1 MTESSGTAPNETC
14 PDSSVPLSEAIRAAV
29 ESGKDVR
36 DRVRD
41 VVVSLFRS
49 SEASAASARAAVSGI
64 VQSATEI
71 VKRSAPDNPESVLR
85 NVIDGVT
92 SGLAT
97 VAQSTQYAVQEASAR
112 GQRFASQDLDR
123 AKKDLSGI
131 SDILLD
137 TVKYFTNRVTEEAG
151 TTAKELKTHA
161 ERSVEAVTPV
171 LKSSVEAVAKHPVQ
185 TAGEAAETAIRTV
198 QLTAGALLGAMSGL
212 LSGAADALDPNRQ
225 KSSAGNAA
233 ANIDAAEKA
242 TVAAADGKEQ
252 AS

>member
-1 MTESSGTAPNETC
+1 MTESSGTVPNETT
-14 PDSSVPLSEAIRAAV
+14 PESSVPLSEAIREAV

-36 DRVRD
+36 DQVRD

-49 SEASAASARAAVSGI
+49 SEATTASARAAVSGI

-92 SGLAT
+92 SGLST
-97 VAQSTQYAVQEASAR
+97 VAQSTQYAVQEATDR
-112 GQRFASQDLDR
+112 GQRFANQDLDR

-151 TTAKELKTHA
+151 TAAKELKTHA
-161 ERSVEAVTPV
+161 ERSAAAVTPV
-171 LKSSVEAVAKHPVQ
+171 LKSSVDAVTRHPVQ
-185 TAGEAAETAIRTV
+185 TAGEAAETVLRTA

-212 LSGAADALDPNRQ
+212 LSGAADALDPSRQ
-225 KSSAGNAA
+225 KSTASSS
-233 ANIDAAEKA
+233 DA
-242 TVAAADGKEQ
+242 TVAAADSKEQ

>member
-1 MTESSGTAPNETC
+1 MTESSGTVPNETT
-14 PDSSVPLSEAIRAAV
+14 PESSVPLSEAIREAV

-49 SEASAASARAAVSGI
+49 SEATTASARAAVSGI

-92 SGLAT
+92 SGLST
-97 VAQSTQYAVQEASAR
+97 VAQSTQYAVQEATDR
-112 GQRFASQDLDR
+112 GQRFANQDLDR

-131 SDILLD
+131 SDILMD

-151 TTAKELKTHA
+151 TAAKELKTHA
-161 ERSVEAVTPV
+161 ERSAAAVAPV
-171 LKSSVEAVAKHPVQ
+171 LKSSVDAVTKHPVQ
-185 TAGEAAETAIRTV
+185 TAGEAAETVLRTA

-212 LSGAADALDPNRQ
+212 LAGAADALDPSRQ
-225 KSSAGNAA
+225 KSTASSS
-233 ANIDAAEKA
+233 DA
-242 TVAAADGKEQ
+242 TVAAADSKEQ

>member
-1 MTESSGTAPNETC
+1 MTESSGTVPNETN
-14 PDSSVPLSEAIRAAV
+14 PDSSVPLSESIRAAV

-49 SEASAASARAAVSGI
+49 SEATTASARAAVSGI

-71 VKRSAPDNPESVLR
+71 VKQSAPDNPESVLR

-92 SGLAT
+92 SGLSI
-97 VAQSTQYAVQEASAR
+97 VAQSTQYAVQEATAR

-131 SDILLD
+131 SDILMD

-151 TTAKELKTHA
+151 TAAKELRTHA
-161 ERSVEAVTPV
+161 ERSAAAVTPV
-171 LKSSVEAVAKHPVQ
+171 LKSSVDAVTGHPVQ
-185 TAGEAAETAIRTV
+185 TAGEAAETVLRTA
-198 QLTAGALLGAMSGL
+198 QLTAGALLGAMSGFL
-212 LSGAADALDPNRQ
+212 AGAADALDPSRQ
-225 KSSAGNAA
+225 RSAASSS
-233 ANIDAAEKA
+233 DAA
-242 TVAAADGKEQ
+242 VAAADSKEQ

>member
-1 MTESSGTAPNETC
+1 MTESSGTVPNETC
-14 PDSSVPLSEAIRAAV
+14 PDSTIPLSEAIRAAV

-49 SEASAASARAAVSGI
+49 SEASAASARAAVNGI

-71 VKRSAPDNPESVLR
+71 VKRSAPDNPDSILR

-92 SGLAT
+92 SGLST
-97 VAQSTQYAVQEASAR
+97 VAQSTQYAVQEATAR

-151 TTAKELKTHA
+151 SAASELKTHA
-161 ERSVEAVTPV
+161 ERSVAAVTPV

-185 TAGEAAETAIRTV
+185 TAGEATETAIRTA

-212 LSGAADALDPNRQ
+212 LAGAADALDPSRQ
-225 KSSAGNAA
+225 KSST
-233 ANIDAAEKA
+233 ANIDT
-242 TVAAADGKEQ
+242 TVAAADGKDQ
-252 AS
+252 TS

>member
-1 MTESSGTAPNETC
+1 MTASSGTSPNETC

-49 SEASAASARAAVSGI
+49 GETSAASARAAVSGI

-71 VKRSAPDNPESVLR
+71 VKRSAPENPESVLR

-92 SGLAT
+92 TGLAT
-97 VAQSTQYAVQEASAR
+97 VAQSTQYAVQEATAR

-131 SDILLD
+131 GDILLD
-137 TVKYFTNRVTEEAG
+137 TVKYFSNRVTEEAG
-151 TTAKELKTHA
+151 SAATELKTHA
-161 ERSVEAVTPV
+161 ERSVAAVTPV

-185 TAGEAAETAIRTV
+185 TAGEAAETAIRTA

-212 LSGAADALDPNRQ
+212 LSSAADALDPKRQ
-225 KSSAGNAA
+225 KSSA
-233 ANIDAAEKA
+233 ANIDTAVNA

>member
-1 MTESSGTAPNETC
+1 MTESSGTVPNETT
-14 PDSSVPLSEAIRAAV
+14 PGSSVALFESIRAAV

-49 SEASAASARAAVSGI
+49 SEATTASARAAVSGI

-92 SGLAT
+92 AGLST
-97 VAQSTQYAVQEASAR
+97 VAQSTQYAIQEATDR

-123 AKKDLSGI
+123 ARKDLSGI
-131 SDILLD
+131 SDILMD
-137 TVKYFTNRVTEEAG
+137 TVKYFTNRVTEETG
-151 TTAKELKTHA
+151 TAAKELRTHA
-161 ERSVEAVTPV
+161 ERSAAALTPV

-185 TAGEAAETAIRTV
+185 TAGEAAETAMRTA

-212 LSGAADALDPNRQ
+212 LAGAADALDPARQ
-225 KSSAGNAA
+225 KSSPSNSDAG
-233 ANIDAAEKA
+233 A
-242 TVAAADGKEQ
+242 TVADSKEQ
-252 AS
+252 TS

>member
-1 MTESSGTAPNETC
+1 MTESSGTAPNDTT
-14 PDSSVPLSEAIRAAV
+14 PGSSVPLSESIRAAV

-49 SEASAASARAAVSGI
+49 SEATTASARAAVSGI

-92 SGLAT
+92 AGLST
-97 VAQSTQYAVQEASAR
+97 VAQSTQYAIQEATDR
-112 GQRFASQDLDR
+112 GQRFASHDLDR

-131 SDILLD
+131 SDILMD

-151 TTAKELKTHA
+151 TAAKELRTHA
-161 ERSVEAVTPV
+161 ERSAAAVTPV
-171 LKSSVEAVAKHPVQ
+171 LKSSVEAVAMHPVQ
-185 TAGEAAETAIRTV
+185 TAGEAAETAMRTV

-212 LSGAADALDPNRQ
+212 LAGAADALDPARQ
-225 KSSAGNAA
+225 KSSPP
-233 ANIDAAEKA
+233 DSDA
-242 TVAAADGKEQ
+242 TVTAADSKEQ

>member
-1 MTESSGTAPNETC
+1 MTESSGTVPNETN
-14 PDSSVPLSEAIRAAV
+14 PDSSVPLSESIRAAV

-49 SEASAASARAAVSGI
+49 SEATTASARAAVSGI
-64 VQSATEI
+64 VLSATEI

-92 SGLAT
+92 SGLSI
-97 VAQSTQYAVQEASAR
+97 VAQSTQYAVQEATAR

-131 SDILLD
+131 SDILMD
-137 TVKYFTNRVTEEAG
+137 TVKYFANRVTEEAG
-151 TTAKELKTHA
+151 TAAKELRTHA
-161 ERSVEAVTPV
+161 ERSAAAVTPV
-171 LKSSVEAVAKHPVQ
+171 LKSSVDAVTGHPVQ
-185 TAGEAAETAIRTV
+185 TAGEAAETVLRTA

-212 LSGAADALDPNRQ
+212 LAGAADALDPSRQ
-225 KSSAGNAA
+225 KSTASSS
-233 ANIDAAEKA
+233 EA
-242 TVAAADGKEQ
+242 TVAAADSKEQ

>member
-1 MTESSGTAPNETC
+1 MTESSGTVPNETT
-14 PDSSVPLSEAIRAAV
+14 PESSVPLSEAIREAV

-49 SEASAASARAAVSGI
+49 SEATTASARAAVSGI

-92 SGLAT
+92 SGLST
-97 VAQSTQYAVQEASAR
+97 VAQSTQYAVQEATDR
-112 GQRFASQDLDR
+112 GQRFANQDLDR

-131 SDILLD
+131 SDILMD

-151 TTAKELKTHA
+151 TAAKELKTHA
-161 ERSVEAVTPV
+161 ERSAAAVTPV
-171 LKSSVEAVAKHPVQ
+171 LKSSVDAVTKHPVQ
-185 TAGEAAETAIRTV
+185 TAGEAAETVLRTA

-212 LSGAADALDPNRQ
+212 LSGAADALDPSRQ
-225 KSSAGNAA
+225 KPTASSS
-233 ANIDAAEKA
+233 DA
-242 TVAAADGKEQ
+242 TVAAADSKEQ

>member
-1 MTESSGTAPNETC
+1 MTESSGTVPNETN
-14 PDSSVPLSEAIRAAV
+14 PDSSVPLSESIRAAV

-41 VVVSLFRS
+41 VVISLFRS
-49 SEASAASARAAVSGI
+49 SEATTASARAAVSGI

-92 SGLAT
+92 SGLSI
-97 VAQSTQYAVQEASAR
+97 VAQSTQYAVQEATAR

-131 SDILLD
+131 SDILMD

-151 TTAKELKTHA
+151 TAAKELRTHA
-161 ERSVEAVTPV
+161 ERSAAAVTPV
-171 LKSSVEAVAKHPVQ
+171 LKSSVDAVTGHPVQ
-185 TAGEAAETAIRTV
+185 TAGEAAETVLRTA

-212 LSGAADALDPNRQ
+212 LAGAADALDPSRQ
-225 KSSAGNAA
+225 KSTASSS
-233 ANIDAAEKA
+233 EA
-242 TVAAADGKEQ
+242 TVAAADSKEQ

>member
-1 MTESSGTAPNETC
+1 MTESSGTVPNETI
-14 PDSSVPLSEAIRAAV
+14 PDPSVPLSEAIRAAV

-49 SEASAASARAAVSGI
+49 SEATAASARAAVNGI

-92 SGLAT
+92 AGLST
-97 VAQSTQYAVQEASAR
+97 VAQSTQYAIQEATDR
-112 GQRFASQDLDR
+112 GQRFANQDLDR

-131 SDILLD
+131 GDILTD

-151 TTAKELKTHA
+151 TAAKELKTHA
-161 ERSVEAVTPV
+161 ERSAAAVTPV

-185 TAGEAAETAIRTV
+185 TAGEAAETAMRTA

-212 LSGAADALDPNRQ
+212 LAGAADVLDPSRQ
-225 KSSAGNAA
+225 KSTAA
-233 ANIDAAEKA
+233 CSDAA
-242 TVAAADGKEQ
+242 VVAADGKEQ

>member
-1 MTESSGTAPNETC
+1 MTESSGTVPNETN
-14 PDSSVPLSEAIRAAV
+14 PDSSVPLSEAIREAV

-49 SEASAASARAAVSGI
+49 SEATTASARAAVSGI

-92 SGLAT
+92 SGLSI
-97 VAQSTQYAVQEASAR
+97 VAQSTQYAVQEATAR

-131 SDILLD
+131 SDILMD

-151 TTAKELKTHA
+151 TAAKELRTHA
-161 ERSVEAVTPV
+161 ERSAAAVTPV
-171 LKSSVEAVAKHPVQ
+171 LKSSVDAVTGHPVQ
-185 TAGEAAETAIRTV
+185 TAGEAAETVLRTA

-212 LSGAADALDPNRQ
+212 LAGAADALDPSRQ
-225 KSSAGNAA
+225 KSTVSSS
-233 ANIDAAEKA
+233 EA
-242 TVAAADGKEQ
+242 TVAAADSKEQ

>member
-1 MTESSGTAPNETC
+1 MTESSGPAPNETC
-14 PDSSVPLSEAIRAAV
+14 PDSSIPLSEAIRAAV

-112 GQRFASQDLDR
+112 GQRFANQDLDR

-151 TTAKELKTHA
+151 STAKELKTHA
-161 ERSVEAVTPV
+161 ERSVAAVTPV

-185 TAGEAAETAIRTV
+185 TAGEAAETAIRTA

-212 LSGAADALDPNRQ
+212 LAGAADALDPSRQ
-225 KSSAGNAA
+225 KSSVTNL
-233 ANIDAAEKA
+233 DT
-242 TVAAADGKEQ
+242 TVATADGKEQ

>member
-1 MTESSGTAPNETC
+1 MTESSGTVPNETI
-14 PDSSVPLSEAIRAAV
+14 PDPSVPLSEAIRAAV

-49 SEASAASARAAVSGI
+49 SEATAASARAAVNGI

-92 SGLAT
+92 AGLST
-97 VAQSTQYAVQEASAR
+97 VAQSTQYAIQEATDR
-112 GQRFASQDLDR
+112 GQRFANQDLDR

-131 SDILLD
+131 GDILTD

-151 TTAKELKTHA
+151 TAAKELKTHA
-161 ERSVEAVTPV
+161 ERSAAAVTPV

-185 TAGEAAETAIRTV
+185 TAGEAAETAMRTA

-212 LSGAADALDPNRQ
+212 LAGAADVLDPSRQ
-225 KSSAGNAA
+225 KST
-233 ANIDAAEKA
+233 A
-242 TVAAADGKEQ
+242 TCSDAADGKEQ

>member
-1 MTESSGTAPNETC
+1 MTETSGTRPNETS
-14 PDSSVPLSEAIRAAV
+14 PDSCIPLSEAIRAAV
-29 ESGKDVR
+29 ESGRDVR

-41 VVVSLFRS
+41 VVVSLFRGG
-49 SEASAASARAAVSGI
+49 ETTTASARAAVNGI

-71 VKRSAPDNPESVLR
+71 VKRSAPENPESVLR

-92 SGLAT
+92 SGLST
-97 VAQSTQYAVQEASAR
+97 VAQSTQYAVQEATAR

-131 SDILLD
+131 SDILVD

-151 TTAKELKTHA
+151 TAAKELKTHA
-161 ERSVEAVTPV
+161 ERSVAAVTPV

-185 TAGEAAETAIRTV
+185 TAGEAAGTAMRTA

-212 LSGAADALDPNRQ
+212 LAGAADALDPARQ
-225 KSSAGNAA
+225 KSSV
-233 ANIDAAEKA
+233 ANSDS
-242 TVAAADGKEQ
+242 TVAATDAKEQ

>member
-1 MTESSGTAPNETC
+1 MTESSGTVPNETT
-14 PDSSVPLSEAIRAAV
+14 PESSVPLSEAIREAV

-49 SEASAASARAAVSGI
+49 SEATTASARAAVSGI

-92 SGLAT
+92 SGLST
-97 VAQSTQYAVQEASAR
+97 VAQSTQYAVQEATDR
-112 GQRFASQDLDR
+112 GQRFANQDLDR

-131 SDILLD
+131 SDILMD

-151 TTAKELKTHA
+151 TAAKELKTHA
-161 ERSVEAVTPV
+161 ERSAAAVTPV
-171 LKSSVEAVAKHPVQ
+171 LKSSVDAVTRHPVQ
-185 TAGEAAETAIRTV
+185 TAGEAAETVLRTA

-212 LSGAADALDPNRQ
+212 LAGAADALDPSRQ
-225 KSSAGNAA
+225 KSTASCSDATAG
-233 ANIDAAEKA
+233 A
-242 TVAAADGKEQ
+242 TDSKEQ
-252 AS
+252 A

>member
-1 MTESSGTAPNETC
+1 MTESSGTVPNETT
-14 PDSSVPLSEAIRAAV
+14 PESSVPLSEAIREAV

-49 SEASAASARAAVSGI
+49 SEATTASARAAVSGI

-92 SGLAT
+92 SGLST
-97 VAQSTQYAVQEASAR
+97 VAQSTQYAVQEATDR
-112 GQRFASQDLDR
+112 GQRFANQDLDR

-131 SDILLD
+131 SDILMD

-151 TTAKELKTHA
+151 TAAKELKTHA
-161 ERSVEAVTPV
+161 ERSAAAVTPV
-171 LKSSVEAVAKHPVQ
+171 LKSSVDAVTKHPVQ
-185 TAGEAAETAIRTV
+185 TAGEAAETVLRTA

-212 LSGAADALDPNRQ
+212 LAGAADALDPSRQ
-225 KSSAGNAA
+225 KSTASTS
-233 ANIDAAEKA
+233 DA
-242 TVAAADGKEQ
+242 TVAAADSKEQ

>member
-1 MTESSGTAPNETC
+1 MTESSGTVPNETN
-14 PDSSVPLSEAIRAAV
+14 PDSSVPLSESIRAAV

-49 SEASAASARAAVSGI
+49 SEATTASARAAVSGI

-92 SGLAT
+92 SGLSI
-97 VAQSTQYAVQEASAR
+97 VAQSTQYAVQEATAR

-131 SDILLD
+131 SDILMD

-151 TTAKELKTHA
+151 TAAKELRTHA
-161 ERSVEAVTPV
+161 ERSAAAVTPV
-171 LKSSVEAVAKHPVQ
+171 LKSSVDAVTGHPVQ
-185 TAGEAAETAIRTV
+185 TAGEAAETVLRTA

-212 LSGAADALDPNRQ
+212 LAGAADALDPSRQ
-225 KSSAGNAA
+225 KSTASSS
-233 ANIDAAEKA
+233 EA
-242 TVAAADGKEQ
+242 TVAAADSKEQ

>member
-1 MTESSGTAPNETC
+1 
-14 PDSSVPLSEAIRAAV
+14 VPLSESIRAAV

-49 SEASAASARAAVSGI
+49 SEATTASARAAVSGI

-92 SGLAT
+92 SGLSI
-97 VAQSTQYAVQEASAR
+97 VAQSTQYAVQEATAR

-131 SDILLD
+131 SDILMD

-151 TTAKELKTHA
+151 TAAKELRTHA
-161 ERSVEAVTPV
+161 ERSAAAVTPV
-171 LKSSVEAVAKHPVQ
+171 LKSSVDAVTGHPVQ
-185 TAGEAAETAIRTV
+185 TAGEAAETVLRTA

-212 LSGAADALDPNRQ
+212 LAGAADALDPSRQ
-225 KSSAGNAA
+225 KSTASSS
-233 ANIDAAEKA
+233 EA
-242 TVAAADGKEQ
+242 TVAAADSKEQ

>member
-1 MTESSGTAPNETC
+1 MTESSGTVPNETN
-14 PDSSVPLSEAIRAAV
+14 PDSSVPLSESIRAAV

-49 SEASAASARAAVSGI
+49 SEATTASARAAVSGI

-92 SGLAT
+92 SGLSI
-97 VAQSTQYAVQEASAR
+97 VAQSTQYAVQEATAR

-131 SDILLD
+131 SDILMD

-151 TTAKELKTHA
+151 TAAKELRTHA
-161 ERSVEAVTPV
+161 ERSAAAVTPV
-171 LKSSVEAVAKHPVQ
+171 LKSSVDAVTGHPVQ
-185 TAGEAAETAIRTV
+185 TAGEAAETVLRTA

-212 LSGAADALDPNRQ
+212 LAGAADALDPSRQ
-225 KSSAGNAA
+225 KSTASSL
-233 ANIDAAEKA
+233 EA
-242 TVAAADGKEQ
+242 TVAAADSKEQ

>member
-1 MTESSGTAPNETC
+1 MKESSGTVPNETT
-14 PDSSVPLSEAIRAAV
+14 PESSVPLSEAIREAV

-49 SEASAASARAAVSGI
+49 SEATTASARAAVSGI

-92 SGLAT
+92 SGLST
-97 VAQSTQYAVQEASAR
+97 VAQSTQYAVQEATDR

-131 SDILLD
+131 SDILMD

-151 TTAKELKTHA
+151 TAAKELKTHA
-161 ERSVEAVTPV
+161 ERSAAAVTPV
-171 LKSSVEAVAKHPVQ
+171 LKSSVDAVTKHPVQ
-185 TAGEAAETAIRTV
+185 TAGEAAETVLRTA

-212 LSGAADALDPNRQ
+212 LAGAADALDPSRQ
-225 KSSAGNAA
+225 KPTASSS
-233 ANIDAAEKA
+233 DAM
-242 TVAAADGKEQ
+242 VAAADSKEQ

>member
-1 MTESSGTAPNETC
+1 MTESSGTVPNETN
-14 PDSSVPLSEAIRAAV
+14 PDSSVPLSESIRAAV

-49 SEASAASARAAVSGI
+49 SEATTASARAAVSGI

-92 SGLAT
+92 SGLSI
-97 VAQSTQYAVQEASAR
+97 VAQSTQYAVQEATAR

-131 SDILLD
+131 SDILMD
-137 TVKYFTNRVTEEAG
+137 TVKYFANRVTEEAG
-151 TTAKELKTHA
+151 TAAKELRTHA
-161 ERSVEAVTPV
+161 ERSAAAVTPV
-171 LKSSVEAVAKHPVQ
+171 LKSSVDAVTGHPVQ
-185 TAGEAAETAIRTV
+185 TAGEAAETVLRTA

-212 LSGAADALDPNRQ
+212 LAGAADALDPSRQ
-225 KSSAGNAA
+225 KSTASSS
-233 ANIDAAEKA
+233 EA
-242 TVAAADGKEQ
+242 TVAAADSKEQ

>member
-14 PDSSVPLSEAIRAAV
+14 PDSSVPLSEAVRAAV

-36 DRVRD
+36 DRVQD

-49 SEASAASARAAVSGI
+49 GETSAASARAAVNGI

-92 SGLAT
+92 SGLST
-97 VAQSTQYAVQEASAR
+97 VAQSTQYAVQEAAAR
-112 GQRFASQDLDR
+112 GQRFANQDLDR

-131 SDILLD
+131 GDILLD
-137 TVKYFTNRVTEEAG
+137 TVKYFSNRVTEEAG
-151 TTAKELKTHA
+151 SAATELKTHA
-161 ERSVEAVTPV
+161 ERSVAAVTPV

-185 TAGEAAETAIRTV
+185 TAGEAAETAIRTA

-212 LSGAADALDPNRQ
+212 LASAADALDPSRQ
-225 KSSAGNAA
+225 KSPA
-233 ANIDAAEKA
+233 ANIDATANA
-242 TVAAADGKEQ
+242 TVGATDGKEQ

>member
-1 MTESSGTAPNETC
+1 
-14 PDSSVPLSEAIRAAV
+14 
-29 ESGKDVR
+29 
-36 DRVRD
+36 
-41 VVVSLFRS
+41 
-49 SEASAASARAAVSGI
+49 

-92 SGLAT
+92 SGLSI
-97 VAQSTQYAVQEASAR
+97 VAQSTQYAVQEATAR

-131 SDILLD
+131 SDILMD

-151 TTAKELKTHA
+151 TAAKELRTHA
-161 ERSVEAVTPV
+161 ERSAAAVTPV
-171 LKSSVEAVAKHPVQ
+171 LKSSVDAVTGHPVQ
-185 TAGEAAETAIRTV
+185 TAGEAAETVLRTA

-212 LSGAADALDPNRQ
+212 LAGAADALDPSRQ
-225 KSSAGNAA
+225 KSTASSS
-233 ANIDAAEKA
+233 EA
-242 TVAAADGKEQ
+242 TVAAADSKEQ

>member
-1 MTESSGTAPNETC
+1 MTESSGTVPNDNG

-49 SEASAASARAAVSGI
+49 SEATTASARAAVSGI
-64 VQSATEI
+64 VQSASEI
-71 VKRSAPDNPESVLR
+71 VKRSAPENPESVLR

-92 SGLAT
+92 SGLST
-97 VAQSTQYAVQEASAR
+97 VAQSTQYAVQEATAR
-112 GQRFASQDLDR
+112 GQRFANQDLDR

-131 SDILLD
+131 SDILMD

-151 TTAKELKTHA
+151 TAAKELKTHA
-161 ERSVEAVTPV
+161 ERSAAAVTPV

-185 TAGEAAETAIRTV
+185 TAGEAAETAMRTA

-212 LSGAADALDPNRQ
+212 LAGAADALDPTRQ
-225 KSSAGNAA
+225 KSTTSLS
-233 ANIDAAEKA
+233 DT
-242 TVAAADGKEQ
+242 TVAAAESKEQ

>member
-1 MTESSGTAPNETC
+1 MTESSGTVPNETN
-14 PDSSVPLSEAIRAAV
+14 PDSSVPLSEAIREAV

-49 SEASAASARAAVSGI
+49 SEATTASARAAVSGI

-92 SGLAT
+92 SGLSI
-97 VAQSTQYAVQEASAR
+97 VAQSTQYAVQEATAR

-131 SDILLD
+131 SDILMD

-151 TTAKELKTHA
+151 TAAKELRTHA
-161 ERSVEAVTPV
+161 ERSAAAVTPV
-171 LKSSVEAVAKHPVQ
+171 LKSSVDAVTGHPVQ
-185 TAGEAAETAIRTV
+185 TAGEAAETVLRTA

-212 LSGAADALDPNRQ
+212 LAGAADALDPSRQ
-225 KSSAGNAA
+225 KSTASSS
-233 ANIDAAEKA
+233 EA
-242 TVAAADGKEQ
+242 TVAAAENKEQ

>member
-1 MTESSGTAPNETC
+1 MTESSGTVPNETN
-14 PDSSVPLSEAIRAAV
+14 PDSSVPLSEAIREAV

-49 SEASAASARAAVSGI
+49 SEATTASARAAVSGI

-92 SGLAT
+92 SGLSI
-97 VAQSTQYAVQEASAR
+97 VAQSTQYAVQEATAR
-112 GQRFASQDLDR
+112 GQRFAGQDLDR

-131 SDILLD
+131 SDILMD

-151 TTAKELKTHA
+151 TAAKELRTHA
-161 ERSVEAVTPV
+161 ERSAAAVTPV
-171 LKSSVEAVAKHPVQ
+171 LKSSVDAVTGHPVQ
-185 TAGEAAETAIRTV
+185 TAGEAAETVLRTA

-212 LSGAADALDPNRQ
+212 LAGAADALDPSRQ
-225 KSSAGNAA
+225 KSTASSS
-233 ANIDAAEKA
+233 EA
-242 TVAAADGKEQ
+242 TVAAADSKEQ